1 MSGQSGKCKGVI
13 VGGRGV
19 SVGKERERES
29 KNRGEKGGLRRCEWG
44 DRKDSRV

>member
-19 SVGKERERES
+19 SVGKERES